1 MMLTGGKEN
10 RRRTAWMGAAAAV
23 VLAASLPASA
33 GSRDDLGTLRIGM
46 VSPSGS
52 RVVAGLGKMTR
63 AFEEAAGVPAEMF
76 VARDSEALIRAIAS
90 GRVHYALLS
99 ATGFAVADAYCQ
111 CVEPLAAPRGVDG
124 AIGVRAALI
133 ARRGRPVTMQ
143 GLGRARVVAG
153 PVDEVG
159 PQVLALSALN
169 EVLSPG
175 RRDAVLHSGSQSQA
189 EAVFAAGEADALVGW
204 VPAFVDGRAPSRSGT
219 LTRLEKLGIA
229 PSELEVIWTSGVVA
243 FGPHTVRRDVPAE
256 LKIRLGSFLEN
267 LYTASPEIYALLE
280 PYRGGG
286 FKKIGAADYEAAAR
300 IAEVSVARR

>member
-1 MMLTGGKEN
+1 MMLTGGN
-10 RRRTAWMGAAAAV
+10 GFRRRAAWLGAAAGLA
-23 VLAASLPASA
+23 LAASLPASA
-33 GSRDDLGTLRIGM
+33 DWQDDVGTLRIGM

-52 RVVAGLGKMTR
+52 RAVAGLGKMTR
-63 AFEEAAGVPAEMF
+63 AFEEAAGVPAEIF

-99 ATGFAVADAYCQ
+99 ATGYAVADAYCQ

-124 AIGVRAALI
+124 AIGVRGALI
-133 ARRGRPVTMQ
+133 ARRGQTIQ
-143 GLGRARVVAG
+143 ELGQARIVAG
-153 PVDEVG
+153 PADEVG
-159 PQVLALSALN
+159 PQVLALSALQ
-169 EVLSPG
+169 EVASHAEYG
-175 RRDAVLHSGSQSQA
+175 AVSHSGSQSQA
-189 EAVFAAGEADALVGW
+189 EAAFAEGKAEVLVGW
-204 VPAFVDGRAPSRSGT
+204 VPAFADERASSRSGT

-229 PSELEVIWTSGVVA
+229 PSELEIIWMSGVVA
-243 FGPHTVRRDVPAE
+243 FGPHAVRRDMPAE

-286 FKKIGAADYEAAAR
+286 FKRIGAADYEAAAR